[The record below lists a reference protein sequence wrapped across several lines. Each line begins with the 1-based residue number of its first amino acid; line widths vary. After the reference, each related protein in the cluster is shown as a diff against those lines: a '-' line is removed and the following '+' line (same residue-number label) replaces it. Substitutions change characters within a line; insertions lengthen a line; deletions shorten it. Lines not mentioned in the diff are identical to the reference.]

1 MLSVQAQSV
10 EELVRRAVLK
20 YSENDYRAAAS
31 EIDEAVQLKKGET
44 DERAWH
50 IRGFVYKD
58 IYVKEDKRARSS
70 EAREVAVFSL
80 KRSVELD
87 KEGVLDKNNK
97 GALAVLAAS
106 YYNDASDIIE
116 ERDPENLHQA
126 EEYYAKYRDITAF
139 LEPDSSLES
148 KDIDIHLAM
157 ATAHRKIYEE
167 DRENNELHYEIS
179 NEHYSKVLD
188 IDPDNW
194 PALYSVGVAYY
205 NKAAYN
211 LERLPEMEIYDVIK
225 TEGESIRSIQ
235 SALPFMTR
243 AYEVNPERIEGVKG
257 LKYIH
262 FNLNDEEQHDFFNEK
277 LEEMEKERENPGE
290 NKKNK

>member
-1 MLSVQAQSV
+1 MSIARAQSV

-20 YSENDYRAAAS
+20 YSENDYRAAAA
-31 EIDEAVQLKKGET
+31 EIDEAVQLKKGEN

-58 IYVKEDKRARSS
+58 IYVKDDQRARTS
-70 EAREVAVFSL
+70 EAREVAVFSI

-87 KEGVLDKNNK
+87 EEGVLDKNNR

-116 ERDPENLHQA
+116 ERNPETLYEA
-126 EEYYAKYRDITAF
+126 EDYYAKYRDITAF
-139 LEPDSSLES
+139 LEPDSSLIE

-157 ATAHRKIYEE
+157 ATAHRKIYEAN
-167 DRENNELHYEIS
+167 REENEIHYELS

-211 LERLPEMEIYDVIK
+211 LERLPEMEIHDVIR

-262 FNLNDEEQHDFFNEK
+262 FNLHDEEQHEFFNEK
-277 LEEMEKERENPGE
+277 LEEMEKDLDSNE
-290 NKKNK
+290 KK

>member
-1 MLSVQAQSV
+1 MSVVHAQPV

-20 YSENDYRAAAS
+20 YNEKDYRGAAS

-58 IYVKEDKRARSS
+58 IYVKEENRARTS
-70 EAREVAVFSL
+70 EAREVSVFSL
-80 KRSVELD
+80 QRSVELD
-87 KEGVLDKNNK
+87 KEGLLDKNNK

-116 ERDPENLHQA
+116 ERNPENLHEA
-126 EEYYAKYRDITAF
+126 EEYYARYRDITAF
-139 LEPDSSLES
+139 LQPDSSLVS

-157 ATAHRKIYEE
+157 ATAHRKIYESN
-167 DRENNELHYEIS
+167 REKNEAHYELS
-179 NEHYSKVLD
+179 NEQYSKVLD
-188 IDPDNW
+188 LDPENW
-194 PALYSVGVAYY
+194 PALYSVGVALY
-205 NKAAYN
+205 NKGAYN
-211 LERLPEMEIYDVIK
+211 LERLPELEIHDVIK

-262 FNLNDEEQHDFFNEK
+262 FNLHDEEQHEYFNEK
-277 LEEMEKERENPGE
+277 LEEMEKNLDSSE
-290 NKKNK
+290 KKIKKK